1 MPNYLT
7 KLVSVKFNKKVYL
20 NSQQVYGEK
29 MTDKLL
35 LNVLIFDFLF
45 VWPFCMYFGYANIKF
60 TLFRMQIHFV
70 KTLKKLFL

>member
-20 NSQQVYGEK
+20 NFQQVNGKK
-29 MTDKLL
+29 MTDKLI
-35 LNVLIFDFLF
+35 LNVLMFDILF
-45 VWPFCMYFGYANIKF
+45 GWPFCMYFGYATIKY

-70 KTLKKLFL
+70 KTLKNLFL